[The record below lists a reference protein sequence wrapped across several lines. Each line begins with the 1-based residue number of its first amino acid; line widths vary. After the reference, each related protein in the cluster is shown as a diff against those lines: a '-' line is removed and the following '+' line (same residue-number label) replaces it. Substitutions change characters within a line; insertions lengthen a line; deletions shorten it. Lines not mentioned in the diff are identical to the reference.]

1 MVNGNKQCA
10 YNQTLASFIAASFR
24 GFIRRNLLRLRGAAG
39 FPAALFAGLDAA
51 ALKRDAA
58 DERQNNWSDG
68 VMGYKEEF
76 SSWTRRAFHPSR
88 SCGMQLNDV
97 CRGHRGSE
105 EWLP

>member
-1 MVNGNKQCA
+1 MK
-10 YNQTLASFIAASFR
+10 SFFICSSNEFAADCFS
-24 GFIRRNLLRLRGAAG
+24 GGSQGEAG
-39 FPAALFAGLDAA
+39 PGLMPFFLTALFAGLDAA

-76 SSWTRRAFHPSR
+76 SSSARRAFHPSR
-88 SCGMQLNDV
+88 PCGMQLNDV